1 MSDDEMEFFELP
13 DTHTHSTGCSEGE
26 FDEDLNDEKPETDQ
40 AHTDNVCVNIR
51 LFNRLCWG

>member
-1 MSDDEMEFFELP
+1 MSDDEMEFFKLP
-13 DTHTHSTGCSEGE
+13 DTHSTGCSEGE